1 MESIETKCVQNR
13 NMFFSLTPDKLS
25 DNDYLL
31 LGRGL
36 KFVPLPTS
44 LQVEQQIMRDFNEF
58 ARKLKCRYMF
68 YYQNNHNTI
77 PSFRMKS
84 S

>member
-1 MESIETKCVQNR
+1 MVRGFNRNAKSKLKNIDYLITQLGKMESIETKCVQNR

-44 LQVEQQIMRDFNEF
+44 LQVDD
-58 ARKLKCRYMF
+58 K
-68 YYQNNHNTI
+68 
-77 PSFRMKS
+77 
-84 S
+84 